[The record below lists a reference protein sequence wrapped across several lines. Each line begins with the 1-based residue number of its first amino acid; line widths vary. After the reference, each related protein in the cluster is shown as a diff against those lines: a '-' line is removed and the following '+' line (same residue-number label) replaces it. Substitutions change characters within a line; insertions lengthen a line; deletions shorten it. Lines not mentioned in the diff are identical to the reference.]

1 MIILS
6 YAMAIFTVLAYLI
19 VFILVITKKIE
30 ILK

>member
-19 VFILVITKKIE
+19 IFILVITKKTE

>member
-6 YAMAIFTVLAYLI
+6 YAMAIFTVLAYLV
-19 VFILVITKKIE
+19 VFILVITKKTE

>member
-19 VFILVITKKIE
+19 VFILVITKKTE

>member
-6 YAMAIFTVLAYLI
+6 YAMAIFTVLAYLS
-19 VFILVITKKIE
+19 VFILVITKKTE